1 MDLVLPQP
9 LLAAWLYAFFR
20 LLGWAWLDPLMS
32 RLPWSLRVLVAGMLA
47 WVWTPAMLETPI
59 TEPFSAPGLAWLG
72 LSFMAG
78 AAMGFA
84 ARVLVAVAQAAL
96 AYLGL
101 AANQGLTQHLDGQT
115 GFEQP
120 GFEQHGGL
128 ETVAQSLG
136 WWLALLGFFA
146 ANGHL
151 LLLQALHESFAAL
164 PVQALATVGTNLDAA
179 KLGAAFFGTAAQLA
193 LPALVLVLLAQL
205 SVALMSR
212 LLPGVNGFSAGMTL
226 AVFALLGGLAMLSPV
241 LVGILTAR
249 FAALAGVVSGFAP

>member
-20 LLGWAWLDPLMS
+20 LLGWVWLDPLMS
-32 RLPWSLRVLVAGMLA
+32 RLPWSLRVFVAGMLA
-47 WVWTPAMLETPI
+47 WVWAPAMLETPI
-59 TEPFSAPGLAWLG
+59 VEPFSAPGLAWLG

-101 AANQGLTQHLDGQT
+101 VANQGLMQRLDGQAD
-115 GFEQP
+115 
-120 GFEQHGGL
+120 FEQHGGL
-128 ETVAQSLG
+128 ETVAQNLG

-164 PVQALATVGTNLDAA
+164 PVQTLATVGVNLDAA

-249 FAALAGVVSGFAP
+249 FAALSGVVSGFAP